1 MKKVVLILVMIFG
14 IGQVSHAQLD
24 FGIKGGVNYSN
35 TGDLSSSAENL
46 VEGADASSGYHAG
59 IWFRIKFLGLY
70 VRPEIIYTDINS
82 EYEANGIVADY
93 GFSKVDVPVLL
104 GTKILGFGTIFIG
117 PSFQYIIEDGL
128 TLDDISTDDFDKF
141 SLGMQLGF
149 GVEFGR
155 FGLDVRWERGLS
167 SSEADFVGD
176 NIGNFNIDNR
186 TNQIIFG
193 ASIRLF

>member
-1 MKKVVLILVMIFG
+1 MKKVVFLFVLMLG
-14 IGQVSHAQLD
+14 VSQLTQAQID
-24 FGIKGGVNYSN
+24 FGIKGGLNYSN
-35 TGDLSSSAENL
+35 TGDLSASAENL

-59 IWFRIKFLGLY
+59 IWFRVKFLGLY
-70 VRPEIIYTDINS
+70 VRPEIMYTDINS
-82 EYEANGIVADY
+82 EYAADGVVADY
-93 GFSKVDVPVLL
+93 GFSKIDVPVLL

-117 PSFQYIIEDGL
+117 PAFQYIIEDDL

-155 FGLDVRWERGLS
+155 IGLDVRWERGLS
-167 SSEADFVGD
+167 NSEADFVED
-176 NIGNFNIDNR
+176 IGNFNIDNR